1 MTAKIHSSCFIAC
14 LLTTTTSLIWAQ
26 ETDEKIVPQST
37 EIKNEAI
44 KTDVVVASQDLS
56 QQDAANAE
64 KPLHD
69 DDASIA
75 DIDNSNAPTPTDDLS
90 TTEISSNDGIVVATE
105 DNTEED
111 ETQTPTPKFGKQ
123 SGAAVFKRLRK
134 TFSGPICKDT
144 AAIANWKKRYAGN
157 QKAFNQHLREIL
169 PLLDYVS
176 VEVERRK
183 LPGEYALIPIIE
195 SRYQPQAVGAGG
207 PAGLWQMIGSTAKNH
222 GIKIHNGYDG
232 RFSVVDSTDA
242 ALSYLQ
248 NLQPLFKDWQ
258 RVVMGYNAGE
268 FRVLRAIK
276 NSPKSGS
283 EHDQWPNG
291 LSHITYAYVTKLQAL
306 SCVIAKPKAYGVSLP
321 NDFQFTSLSA
331 VQIDDNTH
339 SLEKVAKH
347 LGVDASA
354 LRAHNAGYKNGMI
367 TANAPRRL
375 LLPTTASTKSAT
387 MINNEAADAD
397 LAPVA
402 DNLPDT
408 SSTKSAANT
417 KTHKVKSGD
426 TLWGIA
432 KRYGV
437 SLRALKQLNG
447 IGANTA
453 LRIGQKLQL
462 ASP

>member
-14 LLTTTTSLIWAQ
+14 LLTVATSYAWAQ
-26 ETDEKIVPQST
+26 DTDQKIIPQST
-37 EIKNEAI
+37 VIKNEDI
-44 KTDVVVASQDLS
+44 KTDVAAANQDLS
-56 QQDAANAE
+56 QQDAVDAE

-69 DDASIA
+69 ESSSTV
-75 DIDNSNAPTPTDDLS
+75 DIDNSNM
-90 TTEISSNDGIVVATE
+90 TTAADETNAAETSNNVQNVVETE
-105 DNTEED
+105 ENYLED
-111 ETQTPTPKFGKQ
+111 ETQIPAPQFGKQ
-123 SGAAVFKRLRK
+123 SGAVVFKRLRK

-157 QKAFNQHLREIL
+157 QKAFSQNLREIL

-222 GIKIHNGYDG
+222 GIKIHSGYDG

-276 NSPKSGS
+276 NSSKQGS

-291 LSHITYAYVTKLQAL
+291 LSHITYAYVAKLQAL

-321 NDFQFTSLSA
+321 NDLQFTPLSA
-331 VQIDDNTH
+331 VQIDDNAH
-339 SLEKVAKH
+339 SLEKVAKR
-347 LGVDASA
+347 LGIDASA
-354 LRAHNAGYKNGMI
+354 LKAHNAGYKNGVI

-375 LLPTTASTKSAT
+375 LLPTMASGRSAA
-387 MINNEAADAD
+387 MINHQADAD
-397 LAPVA
+397 HESLT
-402 DNLPDT
+402 DNTPDT
-408 SSTKSAANT
+408 SSTKSAAT
-417 KTHKVKSGD
+417 SKTHRVKSGD

-437 SLRALKQLNG
+437 SLIVLKQLNG
-447 IGANTA
+447 IGTNTA

-462 ASP
+462 SSP

>member
-1 MTAKIHSSCFIAC
+1 MTAKIYSSCFIAC
-14 LLTTTTSLIWAQ
+14 LLTTATSHTWAQ

-37 EIKNEAI
+37 EIKNETI
-44 KTDVVVASQDLS
+44 KTDGVVTNQDHS
-56 QQDAANAE
+56 QQDAADAE
-64 KPLHD
+64 KSLHD
-69 DDASIA
+69 EGTSTA
-75 DIDNSNAPTPTDDLS
+75 DVDSSETTPPAD
-90 TTEISSNDGIVVATE
+90 EINATE
-105 DNTEED
+105 TSNNVETAAATEENDPED
-111 ETQTPTPKFGKQ
+111 ETQTPAPQFGKQ

-195 SRYQPQAVGAGG
+195 SRYQPQAVGVGG
-207 PAGLWQMIGSTAKNH
+207 PVGLWQMIGSTAKNH

-276 NSPKSGS
+276 NSPKQGS

-291 LSHITYAYVTKLQAL
+291 LSHITYAYVAKLQAL

-321 NDFQFTSLSA
+321 NDSQFTPLSA
-331 VQIDDNTH
+331 VQVDDNTH
-339 SLEKVAKH
+339 SLEKVAKR
-347 LGVDASA
+347 LGIDAGT
-354 LRAHNAGYKNGMI
+354 LKAHNAGYKNGMI

-375 LLPTTASTKSAT
+375 LLPTTASTKSAA
-387 MINNEAADAD
+387 MINNEADAD

-408 SSTKSAANT
+408 SSTKSSANT

-437 SLRALKQLNG
+437 SLSALKQLNG

-462 ASP
+462 SSP